1 MTDFAYEL
9 LPDRAPQ
16 IGLIVLQNDES
27 VEMELHRMLPP
38 ELELLISR
46 VPSGREL
53 LPETIETM
61 AGTLTGAAALFPDGL
76 GFAAV
81 GYACTSGTAQLGAG
95 RVAGLVRAGVPA
107 EKVSEPVSA
116 LIAACRALGVSR
128 IGLISPYVASVS
140 ERLRQVLGQAGI
152 EVAAFGSFNEPQEAR
167 VVRISPASI
176 YEAAHSLGER
186 ADIEA
191 LFLSCTNL
199 RTLDV
204 IDGLEAALGFPVLSS
219 NQVLAWHMFALAGG
233 YAPSRAPG
241 CLWSRAQ
248 VEW

>member
-1 MTDFAYEL
+1 MADFPFEL
-9 LPDRAPQ
+9 MPDRAPQ

-27 VEMELHRMLPP
+27 VEMELHRMMPP
-38 ELELLISR
+38 ELEMLIGR
-46 VPSGREL
+46 VPSGREVR
-53 LPETIETM
+53 PETLEPM
-61 AGTLTGAAALFPDGL
+61 AAALTEAAERFPL
-76 GFAAV
+76 GMEFAAL
-81 GYACTSGTAQLGAG
+81 GYACTSGTAHIGAD
-95 RVAGLVRAGVPA
+95 RVAALVRDGVSA
-107 EKVSEPVSA
+107 REVTEPVSA

-140 ERLRQVLGQAGI
+140 ERLRLVLGRAGV
-152 EVAAFGSFNEPQEAR
+152 EVAAFGSFNEPEEAR
-167 VVRISPASI
+167 VVRISPGSI
-176 YEAAHSLGER
+176 YEAAQSLGNR

-219 NQVLAWHMFALAGG
+219 NQVLAWHLFGLAGG